1 MIKLA
6 VTGLISS
13 GKTTA
18 TNIISELGI
27 PKFCADQ
34 TVKNIYLHNLN
45 FKRKLFK
52 LAPQLKNKKFLKKET
67 TKITYKNQ
75 SFLKELEKIIHPLVR
90 EKMIKFIYIN
100 NRYKKKI
107 IVLDI
112 PLLIENKLQ
121 KYFDKIILINCSR
134 NLRKKRFTKKVK
146 NKTFFDMIDKKQLSF
161 KEKKKYCDYV
171 INNSSSIK
179 DIKKKVIKLI
189 NNIKNND

>member
-18 TNIISELGI
+18 TNIISKLGI

-34 TVKNIYLHNLN
+34 TVKNVYLHNLN

-52 LAPQLKNKKFLKKET
+52 LVPQLKNKKFLKKET
-67 TKITYKNQ
+67 TKIAYKNK

-90 EKMIKFIYIN
+90 KKMIKFIYTN
-100 NRYKKKI
+100 DRYKIKI

-146 NKTFFDMIDKKQLSF
+146 NKTF
-161 KEKKKYCDYV
+161 
-171 INNSSSIK
+171 
-179 DIKKKVIKLI
+179 LI
-189 NNIKNND
+189 